1 MVGAG
6 DDELSVKW
14 FHLVFGNVCG
24 SIGDNAGDGDNDT
37 SLGVDACN
45 TAYDS
50 FERSVDDADRS
61 TGTVVYLG
69 IGDGIGLWH
78 ANIDKADEVVHV
90 FLGNGD
96 GGVGSGERKM
106 LDDIRLVHKLS
117 CGVLYDVMDVV
128 VGAVHKEQVRT

>member
-1 MVGAG
+1 MFGDVG
-6 DDELSVKW
+6 
-14 FHLVFGNVCG
+14 G

-50 FERSVDDADRS
+50 FEGAVRNADRS

-69 IGDGIGLWH
+69 IGDGIGLGH
-78 ANIDKADEVVHV
+78 AYIDKANEIVHV
-90 FLGNGD
+90 FLGNGN

-106 LDDIRLVHKLS
+106 LDDF
-117 CGVLYDVMDVV
+117 
-128 VGAVHKEQVRT
+128 